1 MINYIEFLNIPTRV
15 AISVMQLIGEILEFK
30 GKVVPEFIKIR
41 KYFSRKKHEK
51 QLLANV
57 YQTLEDVKKSVN
69 EFNSHYNPD
78 SIEKR
83 NKWIDGVNKSLE
95 QNDRLIKD
103 LSEKLDKNN
112 QDTLSLLV
120 DSKRNAIINFAS
132 LVVDESKIVTREQFK
147 RIFKIHDEYEEIIK
161 ANNLTNGE
169 TDIAFRIIKD
179 SYEKHMRNRSFIE
192 DIRGY

>member
-1 MINYIEFLNIPTRV
+1 M
-15 AISVMQLIGEILEFK
+15 
-30 GKVVPEFIKIR
+30 
-41 KYFSRKKHEK
+41 
-51 QLLANV
+51 LANAC
-57 YQTLEDVKKSVN
+57 QTLEDVKKSVN
-69 EFNSHYNPD
+69 KFNSHYNPD

-83 NKWIDGVNKSLE
+83 NKWIDSVNKTLE

-132 LVVDESKIVTREQFK
+132 LVVDENKVVTREQFN
-147 RIFKIHDEYEEIIK
+147 RIFKVHDEYDEIIK
-161 ANNLTNGE
+161 SNNLTNGE

-179 SYEKHMRNRSFIE
+179 SYEEHMRNRSFVE